1 MRAVSRATWTSG
13 EPVSLVP
20 RALSAIT
27 FWVSMDIDVFSWMR
41 GRQARAGA
49 HRLAGRL
56 RKAARGPGTDGFCL
70 GKKARELYPPGSGAD
85 KARNPAR
92 RRGGGH
98 GSGNDRV
105 PEQAL
110 RRQPAALLH

>member
-41 GRQARAGA
+41 GWQERAGA
-49 HRLAGRL
+49 HRLARRL

-70 GKKARELYPPGSGAD
+70 GKKARELYPRAAG
-85 KARNPAR
+85 RT
-92 RRGGGH
+92 RRGT
-98 GSGNDRV
+98 
-105 PEQAL
+105 
-110 RRQPAALLH
+110 RRAGAAAGTAQETTAF